1 MATFTG
7 VQKAIILRTAKNVDP
22 YFNKIKKLKEQ
33 IKQLEEEIIEA
44 QQMIDLTEAPV
55 QQMTGGYTTSDLVK
69 KETVETGA
77 VTPQGYQIRKNVW
90 EFIYPETILP
100 AEGNDSKENQDNTNE
115 AQSNIGSDEDIDTHK
130 FTANYI

>member
-1 MATFTG
+1 MTTFTG

-33 IKQLEEEIIEA
+33 IKQLEEEIVEA
-44 QQMIDLTEAPV
+44 QQMIDLTEASV

-69 KETVETGA
+69 KETIETGA
-77 VTPQGYQIRKNVW
+77 VNPHGYPIRKNVW

-100 AEGNDSKENQDNTNE
+100 TEDVDSKEDLDDTNE
-115 AQSNIGSDEDIDTHK
+115 IQNYIEPDEDNNTQE